1 MTIIHIPQKQK
12 TKKKKKRIIGF
23 FEKGTFRYKGNVFK
37 TKKKEESEVES
48 EENKLEKINDY
59 KKYMEY
65 IESESKGINYD
76 FFN

>member
-1 MTIIHIPQKQK
+1 MTIIHRPQKQK
-12 TKKKKKRIIGF
+12 TKKKK
-23 FEKGTFRYKGNVFK
+23 ELLVFLK
-37 TKKKEESEVES
+37 KELFVIKVMYLKQNKKEESEVES